1 MKRFVKFSLAVASAI
16 LAVSCNVQEPEAP
29 VVPET
34 PAAEENVIVFTA
46 NFEATKAQI
55 GTDGK
60 FTWEAGDVIRITDNI
75 GYWEVITLTDE
86 DISDDGASATFKTT
100 KLSSEATDFYAVY
113 PFDNNTYLNDDKNYV
128 FDNTSLS
135 KSKVLSNV
143 SACTKDETSF
153 CFHSASCLIRFD
165 TDIEFA
171 VAELEGPSWDD
182 NVFYQI
188 KYTVSPSTGEV
199 VSIADD
205 GYHSIKYDRTDGE
218 DGPYYFEFAPG
229 LTWEK
234 GFVITL
240 SDADGKTLGSFTY
253 DKSLTTVRGKVYNI
267 KNFDERLDGGD
278 DQTGYVKVTSDLSD
292 WSGEYLL
299 VYESSETKGLCWTGV
314 DAAECYA
321 EAVIENGVISSKP
334 DGAVT
339 VTIASMNGGYS
350 IKVNEGVNE
359 GEYIYGKSG
368 SNSIQFGS
376 EAVANEITITG
387 GLVTILSNSTS
398 FRYNSTSGQDRFRY
412 FKTTTTGSTYICP
425 ALYKL
430 AGEPAPAKTLTSIA
444 VSGTPDKTE
453 YYAGD
458 KFDPAGLVV
467 TGTYD
472 DGSQATISSGI
483 TWTIDPETLAETTTS
498 VSVTATV
505 GELTSPACNVDVTVN
520 AIPEKTIE
528 EFIESEGGKCYL
540 TGVVSNIISATYGN
554 FDLTD
559 ESGTIFIYGCLTSD
573 GKSQKFNTLGVSAG
587 DKITVLAEEY
597 KYYNETTHEAINVIF
612 VEKIKAKSVLTI
624 TAPTNGTLIVKNGD
638 STVATGSEIEEGTE
652 LTIVATPAENYKL
665 ASITVKDADNAVVT
679 VTNNKFTMP
688 ASAVTVSAT
697 FEKTEGGASY
707 TLNSADITAAHS
719 AAWAYTS
726 GSKTIT
732 AADGSKWI
740 AYNTYA
746 NKNQVTIQMNKGKT
760 SYVLTPVVPSGK
772 SISHLVVTCSSG
784 SDGKTTTGVIR
795 TFDITDASTGDAIA
809 TDIAGDELTAGIDV
823 SGSHTQLKIA
833 PNETNGGACYIV
845 NITIQYN

>member
-60 FTWEAGDVIRITDNI
+60 FTWEAGDVMRITDNI

-113 PFDNNTYLNDDKNYV
+113 PFDYNTYLNDDKNYV

-182 NVFYQI
+182 NVFYQK

-199 VSIADD
+199 VSIAD
-205 GYHSIKYDRTDGE
+205 GGNHSITYDRTDGE

-229 LTWEK
+229 LEWK
-234 GFVITL
+234 DGFVITL
-240 SDADGKTLGSFTY
+240 FDANEKELASFTY
-253 DKSLTTVRGKVYNI
+253 GKSLTTVRGKVYNI
-267 KNFDERLDGGD
+267 STFDERIVCPETYNFSLFTSAQSVTLNAENYDITLNKSDGSSNPSWVASASEARLYAGGKL
-278 DQTGYVKVTSDLSD
+278 TVTSHSGITIRKIVYNYNVNENKNHITPTVDGASGKTNAGD
-292 WSGEYLL
+292 WNEF
-299 VYESSETKGLCWTGV
+299 TKVWTGS
-314 DAAECYA
+314 DTE
-321 EAVIENGVISSKP
+321 
-334 DGAVT
+334 VT
-339 VTIASMNGGYS
+339 
-350 IKVNEGVNE
+350 
-359 GEYIYGKSG
+359 
-368 SNSIQFGS
+368 
-376 EAVANEITITG
+376 
-387 GLVTILSNSTS
+387 L
-398 FRYNSTSGQDRFRY
+398 STSG
-412 FKTTTTGSTYICP
+412 T
-425 ALYKL
+425 
-430 AGEPAPAKTLTSIA
+430 AGNLGFTSITVYYEGGAPVIEKTLSSIA
-444 VSGTPDKTE
+444 VSGTPSKTTYFE
-453 YYAGD
+453 GES
-458 KFDPAGLVV
+458 FETSGLVV
-467 TGTYD
+467 TGIYSDSSTKVFS
-472 DGSQATISSGI
+472 DGIIWDI
-483 TWTIDPETLAETTTS
+483 TPETLESTTTS

-505 GELTSPACNVDVTVN
+505 SGVTSPAYNVDVTVN

-559 ESGTIFIYGCLTSD
+559 ESGTIYIYGCLTSD
-573 GKSQKFNTLGVSAG
+573 GKSKKFNTLGVSAG

-597 KYYNETTHEAINVIF
+597 EYYNKTTHEAIDVIF